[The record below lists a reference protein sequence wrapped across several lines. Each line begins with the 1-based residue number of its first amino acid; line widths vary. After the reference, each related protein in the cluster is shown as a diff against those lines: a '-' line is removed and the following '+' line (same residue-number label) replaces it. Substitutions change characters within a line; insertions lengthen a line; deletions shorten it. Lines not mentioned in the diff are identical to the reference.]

1 MNHNKDCEL
10 KNEYRSKSVVGK
22 CRPFTIRVFLSNQN
36 FSRPCFASAFK
47 FHMAFSLKIFDGIKF
62 ELINSAVRLA
72 QLILEVI
79 VPRGCVGL
87 VLIFNSLIRQ
97 HFGNFFRMNLY
108 ISTQGEGK
116 FNNFIVGLFYPFSPE
131 AYFLGDRI
139 TLQI

>member
-36 FSRPCFASAFK
+36 FSRPCFASGFK

-72 QLILEVI
+72 ELILEVI

-87 VLIFNSLIRQ
+87 VLIFKFADPST
-97 HFGNFFRMNLY
+97 FWKFFPNESVY
-108 ISTQGEGK
+108 
-116 FNNFIVGLFYPFSPE
+116 
-131 AYFLGDRI
+131 
-139 TLQI
+139 